1 MNIKKH
7 FKKIDE
13 EYPDMKPIIKNL
25 KAVSVETKTLVESLV
40 MLTEWANGEGYD
52 LSICE
57 KNGDTKH
64 IELHVDE
71 IEGLLRGL
79 IELNYFD

>member
-1 MNIKKH
+1 MNIQKH
-7 FKKIDE
+7 FKKLDE
-13 EYPDMKPIIKNL
+13 EYPDMKPIIKTV
-25 KAVSVETKTLVESLV
+25 KAVSVETKTLTESLV
-40 MLTEWANGEGYD
+40 MLTAWANGEGYD
-52 LSICE
+52 LTICE

>member
-1 MNIKKH
+1 MNLKKH
-7 FKKIDE
+7 FKKLDE
-13 EYPDMKPIIKNL
+13 EFPDMKPIIKPV

-40 MLTEWANGEGYD
+40 MLTAWANGEGYD
-52 LSICE
+52 LTICE

>member
-1 MNIKKH
+1 MKLKKH
-7 FKKIDE
+7 FKKLDE
-13 EYPDMKPIIKNL
+13 EFPDMKPIIKTV
-25 KAVSVETKTLVESLV
+25 KAVSVETKTLTESLV
-40 MLTEWANGEGYD
+40 MLTAWANGEGYD
-52 LSICE
+52 ITVCS
-57 KNGDTKH
+57 KGDDTKH

>member
-1 MNIKKH
+1 MNLKKH
-7 FKKIDE
+7 FKKLDE
-13 EYPDMKPIIKNL
+13 EFPDMKPIIKPV
-25 KAVSVETKTLVESLV
+25 KAVSVETKSIAESLV
-40 MLTEWANGEGYD
+40 MLTVWANGEGYD

-79 IELNYFD
+79 IELNYFE

>member
-1 MNIKKH
+1 MNLKKH

-13 EYPDMKPIIKNL
+13 EYPDMKPTIKTV
-25 KAVSVETKTLVESLV
+25 KAVSVETKSIAESLV
-40 MLTEWANGEGYD
+40 MLTAWANGEGYD
-52 LSICE
+52 ITVCS
-57 KNGDTKH
+57 KGDDTKH